1 MHSACF
7 AVFLICQLM
16 KEPMHCAW
24 VMDWVK
30 LHCLERWTWI
40 HRWPIV
46 WWGGSAC
53 TSLAGQT
60 FVEKERVVTMK
71 RFSWRKNIWSLWK
84 GFCGMEEF
92 KPWRHGKG
100 HKERTQSEC
109 LYSWS
114 TMLVIS
120 KKRLCI
126 VFVVHLWLSRICSS
140 QICSCS
146 RLKSTDHVMNVE
158 GKCNYYKFCI
168 LIGVPT
174 FWRYPQSLCKVIWL
188 IPPMPHECL
197 AHETSW
203 TLSFG
208 LYQST
213 FGYNVTIPHFVN

>member
-1 MHSACF
+1 VHALVSQARY
-7 AVFLICQLM
+7 L
-16 KEPMHCAW
+16 
-24 VMDWVK
+24 
-30 LHCLERWTWI
+30 
-40 HRWPIV
+40 
-46 WWGGSAC
+46 
-53 TSLAGQT
+53 
-60 FVEKERVVTMK
+60 
-71 RFSWRKNIWSLWK
+71 WRKNIWSLWK

-114 TMLVIS
+114 KWSTMLVIS

-126 VFVVHLWLSRICSS
+126 VCAVHLWICSS

-158 GKCNYYKFCI
+158 GKYNYYKFCN

-174 FWRYPQSLCKVIWL
+174 FWRYPQKPVWSDWTF
-188 IPPMPHECL
+188 PPTPHECL
-197 AHETSW
+197 AHETNW

-208 LYQST
+208 LYQSI
-213 FGYNVTIPHFVN
+213 FGYNVMVPHLVS